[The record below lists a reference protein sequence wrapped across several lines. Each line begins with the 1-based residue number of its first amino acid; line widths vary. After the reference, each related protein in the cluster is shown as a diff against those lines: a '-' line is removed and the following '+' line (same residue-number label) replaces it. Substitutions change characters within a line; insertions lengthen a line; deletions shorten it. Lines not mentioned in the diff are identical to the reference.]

1 MLQKRWI
8 AGGLCAALVL
18 LAAALGMQQMRMN
31 NLNEQIDSLKTELQE
46 DHASFSNRIDDLER
60 EPAKLVSSYSESFAG
75 LNLQERTVQI
85 KVTIAT
91 DQDIQKGNPKIV
103 VNGNG
108 DAGKFDWLEAPLSS
122 NTDGSKYSA
131 QFDLPMD
138 ASQMELLLSAGG
150 ISEMLQTCLSISDL
164 LPVQL
169 LLCNGDTHYSTDAG
183 DRILYQTEWGTELS
197 DPNVVSSAFRI
208 YKNGKLT
215 EESPCELGSWSYE
228 DANGIAQYWDPADGH
243 ATPCKVGDELE
254 MRFVC
259 TDEYGIQYE
268 FPVKRWLITDTNAV
282 VRWPLTTLPTLTWP
296 EKDPNKAN

>member
-46 DHASFSNRIDDLER
+46 DHDSFSNRIDDLER
-60 EPAKLVSSYSESFAG
+60 EPSKLVSSYSESFAG

-108 DAGKFDWLEAPLSS
+108 DAGKFDWLEETLTS

-131 QFDLPMD
+131 KFDLPMD

-150 ISEMLQTCLSISDL
+150 VSETLQTCSSISDL
-164 LPVQL
+164 LPVHL
-169 LLCNGDTHYSTDAG
+169 LLCNGDTIYNA
-183 DRILYQTEWGTELS
+183 DRRIFYQTEWVAELS
-197 DPNVVSSAFRI
+197 DPNVASSAFRI
-208 YKNGKLT
+208 YKNGRLT
-215 EESPCELGSWSYE
+215 EESPCELESH
-228 DANGIAQYWDPADGH
+228 NGIAQYWDAADGH
-243 ATPCKVGDELE
+243 ATPCKAGDELE
-254 MRFVC
+254 MRFSC

-268 FPVKRWLITDTNAV
+268 FPVKRWLITDTKAAV
-282 VRWPLTTLPTLTWP
+282 HWPLTTVPTLTWP